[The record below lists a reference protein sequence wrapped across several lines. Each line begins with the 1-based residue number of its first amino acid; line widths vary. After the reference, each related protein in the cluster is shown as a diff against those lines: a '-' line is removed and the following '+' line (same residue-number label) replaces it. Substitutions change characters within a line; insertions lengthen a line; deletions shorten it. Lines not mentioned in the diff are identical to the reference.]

1 MRPLTQQDVAVLLE
15 EQTPPCVSI
24 YMPTERRY
32 PQSQQGPVRYRNLL
46 DRVQVQ
52 AVLGK
57 FRELQADNAFW
68 THRVDGLGVLG
79 SPSRF
84 EAFDLQRPVPERA
97 VVAESFH
104 VKPLLRIA
112 QSADRY
118 HVLCL
123 QRDAI
128 RLYEG
133 NRDGLDAIE
142 PPGVPLTVQDALGDE
157 VRVQRKEQV
166 KGGKSAGEIRPAP
179 RGPNVPP
186 GHPATRDDAKLDAE
200 RFFRA
205 ADRAVW
211 EHVTRPSGL
220 PLVLAALP
228 EHQAVF
234 RALSHNP
241 ELVEAGI
248 ERSPAQL
255 ADGELLALA
264 WQCVE
269 PVFKARL
276 AKIID
281 DYHVARARGLGSDQV
296 EAVAKSAHDGRV
308 GVALIEAERTLPGR
322 LDAKTGL
329 IVGPDASDPNLD
341 DVLDDIAEKVIRNS
355 GTVVIVP
362 AQRMPTATGV
372 AAIYRY

>member
-1 MRPLTQQDVAVLLE
+1 
-15 EQTPPCVSI
+15 
-24 YMPTERRY
+24 
-32 PQSQQGPVRYRNLL
+32 
-46 DRVQVQ
+46 
-52 AVLGK
+52 
-57 FRELQADNAFW
+57 
-68 THRVDGLGVLG
+68 
-79 SPSRF
+79 
-84 EAFDLQRPVPERA
+84 
-97 VVAESFH
+97 
-104 VKPLLRIA
+104 
-112 QSADRY
+112 
-118 HVLCL
+118 
-123 QRDAI
+123 
-128 RLYEG
+128 
-133 NRDGLDAIE
+133 
-142 PPGVPLTVQDALGDE
+142 
-157 VRVQRKEQV
+157 
-166 KGGKSAGEIRPAP
+166 
-179 RGPNVPP
+179 
-186 GHPATRDDAKLDAE
+186 
-200 RFFRA
+200 
-205 ADRAVW
+205 VW

-296 EAVAKSAHDGRV
+296 EAVAKAAHDGRV